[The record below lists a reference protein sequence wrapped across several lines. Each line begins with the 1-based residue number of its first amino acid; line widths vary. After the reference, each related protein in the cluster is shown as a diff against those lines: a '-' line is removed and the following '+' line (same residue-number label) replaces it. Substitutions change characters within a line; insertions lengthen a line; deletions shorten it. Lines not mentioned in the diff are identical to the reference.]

1 MLFTLLL
8 LLVGADI
15 AKEDANILVQERVA
29 PARVVRTHGRSI
41 EEVATAPL
49 SWGKNGWGFDVDGN
63 CNVFIV
69 QAAGSDQ
76 SDRLNTRLMLY
87 RRGGLDAGIVLAASP
102 NGLSSPTVSP
112 DGGQVLMIRGA
123 DELVR
128 LDVVDG
134 GEISIGKAWFA
145 NWEADGTFAAYSR
158 TDAGCHVLRHFSTA
172 LNVDRSVTQC
182 QGFTVLP
189 IGGGLIAPG
198 SPVPVIDRHRNLIG
212 LLGTEGL
219 KSAAIQLSTAERGAA
234 CKAGVDFVASDGSA
248 VTLVKSQDGW
258 SMESGSSCMQIELR
272 RGFVKA
278 MECRGP

>member
-198 SPVPVIDRHRNLIG
+198 FSTQKLGSGGANEFGSQFVPEGSVCGHAPGFSAQKLDGDVGRFDGLEWFGDRP
-212 LLGTEGL
+212 
-219 KSAAIQLSTAERGAA
+219 SSST
-234 CKAGVDFVASDGSA
+234 
-248 VTLVKSQDGW
+248 
-258 SMESGSSCMQIELR
+258 
-272 RGFVKA
+272 
-278 MECRGP
+278 